1 MIKNI
6 ELLYSVILPIKNTF
20 GYKIFIEE
28 NKEEIK
34 VPTFFVSVTP
44 LTSDSYLR
52 YNQKLTNIVITYVDR
67 VIIQEELLD
76 IQDKLDELFDMYLD
90 VGKRKIVFD
99 KKKFNVT
106 NDFLTM
112 TLTLKYLDDKTSL
125 PDADKYTDLMEELIE
140 KEGLI

>member
-6 ELLYSVILPIKNTF
+6 ELLYSVTLPLKNTF
-20 GYKIFIEE
+20 GYKVFTEE

-34 VPTFFVSVTP
+34 VPTFFVSATP

-99 KKKFNVT
+99 KKKFNIT

-112 TLTLKYLDDKTSL
+112 TLTLNYLDDKTSL
-125 PDADKYTDLMEELIE
+125 PKSEQSSAKMGELNITE
-140 KEGLI
+140 K